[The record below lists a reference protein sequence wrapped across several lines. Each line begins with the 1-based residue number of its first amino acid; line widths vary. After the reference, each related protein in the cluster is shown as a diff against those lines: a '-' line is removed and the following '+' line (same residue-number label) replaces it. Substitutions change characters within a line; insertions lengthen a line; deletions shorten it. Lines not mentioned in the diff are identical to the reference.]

1 MDTGAVKFTYM
12 AEVVF
17 SSQTWKKWLQEY
29 KGMALEYKPAPKTMD
44 RSQKCQFNGAT
55 TETQWNIW

>member
-1 MDTGAVKFTYM
+1 MDTGAVKFTCM

-55 TETQWNIW
+55 TETQWNI